1 MPVHYKPP
9 FLAFNKC
16 YQVLISSPIYPSR
29 NNSVRDIDKYAD
41 EAVAI
46 NRMVEQSYG
55 NVSMSLSRS
64 SSFYLDNNE
73 LLLMQSITTTTTKT
87 DLAATPTGSPDDYD
101 DYDDETTD
109 GLKRKQSASSLFFRT
124 KLSESLGQQQAH
136 QEQTS
141 GHPMFKIGTGE
152 DYDSDELMLD
162 TRLYTSVENKLNI
175 TLTAPIDMQQRLK
188 KVNSNSSDMDA
199 DGLSSTLKE
208 SNMLIGSS
216 SSSSGSSSS
225 GGSLG
230 AMMSSTGKKKGGSN
244 GRKRRQK
251 KRESEGSLNS
261 SKGSNV
267 VNKSDSSA
275 VAATTPNSMIPIN
288 VSIDR

>member
-1 MPVHYKPP
+1 
-9 FLAFNKC
+9 
-16 YQVLISSPIYPSR
+16 
-29 NNSVRDIDKYAD
+29 
-41 EAVAI
+41 
-46 NRMVEQSYG
+46 MVEQSYG

-73 LLLMQSITTTTTKT
+73 LLLMQSITTTTTKA
-87 DLAATPTGSPDDYD
+87 DLAATPTGSPDEYD

-152 DYDSDELMLD
+152 EYDSDELMLD
-162 TRLYTSVENKLNI
+162 TRVYTSVENKLNI

-199 DGLSSTLKE
+199 EGLSSTLKE

-216 SSSSGSSSS
+216 SSSSGSSGTSS

-230 AMMSSTGKKKGGSN
+230 AIMSSTGKKKGGSN

-251 KRESEGSLNS
+251 KRESEDSLNS

-275 VAATTPNSMIPIN
+275 IAATTPNNMIPIN
-288 VSIDR
+288 VSINR

>member
-1 MPVHYKPP
+1 
-9 FLAFNKC
+9 
-16 YQVLISSPIYPSR
+16 
-29 NNSVRDIDKYAD
+29 
-41 EAVAI
+41 
-46 NRMVEQSYG
+46 MVEQSYG

-73 LLLMQSITTTTTKT
+73 LLLMQSITTTTTTKA
-87 DLAATPTGSPDDYD
+87 DLAATPTGSPDEYD

-109 GLKRKQSASSLFFRT
+109 GLKRKQSASSLFFRS
-124 KLSESLGQQQAH
+124 KLSESFTQQ

-141 GHPMFKIGTGE
+141 GHPLFKIGTEE

-225 GGSLG
+225 SSSGSLG
-230 AMMSSTGKKKGGSN
+230 VMMSSTGKKGGSN

-261 SKGSNV
+261 GNGSNV
-267 VNKSDSSA
+267 VKSDSCA
-275 VAATTPNSMIPIN
+275 IVTTTANTMIPIN
-288 VSIDR
+288 VSIFSLLRNK